1 MSTLVESLN
10 GTRGW
15 GLGAGRLLMGFG
27 LRFTVIALA
36 TFLVAVVILTG
47 LFLANLDTLF
57 AGILGVQDPILIPV
71 QDSSVLN
78 N

>member
-1 MSTLVESLN
+1 MSILVGTL
-10 GTRGW
+10 GTRR
-15 GLGAGRLLMGFG
+15 GLGSALGRFLLAFG

-36 TFLVAVVILTG
+36 AFLVAVVILTG

-71 QDSSVLN
+71 QDASVLN